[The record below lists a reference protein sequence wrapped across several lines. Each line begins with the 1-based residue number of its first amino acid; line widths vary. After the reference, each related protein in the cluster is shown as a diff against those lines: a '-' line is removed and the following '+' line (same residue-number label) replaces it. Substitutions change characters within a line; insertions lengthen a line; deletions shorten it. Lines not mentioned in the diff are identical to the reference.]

1 MMENPVIAQ
10 DLSFFVEH
18 FPFAEQVKGKTLL
31 VTGAT
36 GLIGSVLVKCLLHL
50 NRTKN
55 TGIGIVAV
63 ARNRAKVPVLFPDSN
78 IRWVYGDVTEPL
90 ALSVDSINY
99 IIHCASPTSSR
110 FYVTSP
116 VETINTAFMGT
127 RQLLEYAREHRE
139 VQGMVYLSSLESYG
153 SIIDDTVPVTEEMA
167 GYIDPLDVRSSYPL
181 GKRATECLCRC
192 YAAEYS
198 VPVVTARLTQT
209 FGAGVSKQD
218 SRVFAQFCKSIIAG
232 NDIVM
237 HTKGESAKPYCYT
250 IDAILALFYLLLRGE
265 CGGAY
270 NVANP
275 DTYISIRDMALLL
288 SERFNPTCR
297 VVIEEREDMGYAP
310 VTRLRL
316 STRRLEALG
325 WRPHFPLEEM
335 FNRLITYYKSV
346 Q

>member
-1 MMENPVIAQ
+1 MENPVIAK
-10 DLSFFVEH
+10 DLSFFMEH
-18 FPFAEQVKGKTLL
+18 FPFAEQMKGKTLL

-63 ARNRAKVPVLFPDSN
+63 ARDRAKVQALFPDSD
-78 IRWVYGDVTEPL
+78 IRWVYGDMTAPL
-90 ALSVDSINY
+90 ALPGGMDY

-110 FYVTSP
+110 FYVTAP
-116 VETINTAFMGT
+116 VETINTAFTGT

-139 VQGMVYLSSLESYG
+139 VRGMVYLSSLESYG
-153 SIIDDTVPVTEEMA
+153 TISDDTVPVTEEMA

-181 GKRATECLCRC
+181 GKRATECLCHC
-192 YAAEYS
+192 YAAEYG
-198 VPVVTARLTQT
+198 VPVVIARLTQT
-209 FGAGVSKQD
+209 FGAGVSEQD
-218 SRVFAQFCKSIIAG
+218 SRVFAQFCKSVIAG

-237 HTKGESAKPYCYT
+237 HTVGESAKPYCYT
-250 IDAILALFYLLLRGE
+250 IDAILALFYLLFRGE
-265 CGGAY
+265 HGGAY

-275 DTYISIRDMALLL
+275 DTYISIRDMARLL
-288 SERFNPTCR
+288 SDRFNPACR
-297 VVIEEREDMGYAP
+297 VVMEEKEGMGYAP
-310 VTRLRL
+310 VTKLRL
-316 STRRLEALG
+316 STGRLEALG

-335 FNRLITYYKSV
+335 FNRLITYYKSA